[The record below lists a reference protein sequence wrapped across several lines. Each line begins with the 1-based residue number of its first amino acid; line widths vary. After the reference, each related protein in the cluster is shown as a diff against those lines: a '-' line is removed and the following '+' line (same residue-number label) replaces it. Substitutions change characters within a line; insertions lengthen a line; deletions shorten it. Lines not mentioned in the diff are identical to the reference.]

1 MRKIKWNLSLIIFL
15 CIGSSNIINFINSKI
30 ITEGYHFF
38 DIFYYKD
45 LYKNLISQKK
55 DNKCSIEDG
64 PSCYYIKNEKENEI
78 ISELK
83 HYFTNHE
90 SFIKDSPENIY
101 TKLKET
107 LKVIRDKDDKEIEE
121 DVYSFD
127 APYMVQLYLTFE
139 SYDEKTKYT
148 DIYAPETIDNQYESG
163 RLTLTISGKL
173 RLSQKNAEKYESKIV
188 SSLREEGPRNTYA
201 YVESKEVIFKFS
213 SKSSIISLYIK
224 KNKFNIKN
232 KNFYLYGYRNGRKQ
246 IITKVE
252 NVPSDRWVKVTGNG
266 KKYDYIGLIRGFDY
280 DNLVINAVA
289 SRDYVDEVNQ
299 ITKKYSTV
307 LNEKINGMITD
318 ILNGIKTGDIKTNTN
333 LKDIGNIKVVKVDIN
348 QNEIVEETEEDFDIP
363 EEIMNE
369 INKIDNNKISGDNY
383 KNENENKIN
392 KNKKEQNM
400 NKQDL

>member
-1 MRKIKWNLSLIIFL
+1 MKTKLNNLLII
-15 CIGSSNIINFINSKI
+15 IISISSFNIININTKI
-30 ITEGYHFF
+30 ISEGYHYF
-38 DIFYYKD
+38 DIFYYRD
-45 LYKNLISQKK
+45 LYKSFINQKK
-55 DNKCSIEDG
+55 DNKCSIDDG
-64 PSCYYIKNEKENEI
+64 PSCYYIKNKNENEI

-83 HYFTNHE
+83 QYFPNQE

-107 LKVIRDKDDKEIEE
+107 IKQIRDKDDKEVEE

-127 APYMVQLYLTFE
+127 TPYMVQLYLTFE
-139 SYDEKTKYT
+139 SYDEKTKYA
-148 DIYAPETIDNQYESG
+148 DIYAPETIDNQYENG

-188 SSLREEGPRNTYA
+188 SSLREEGPKKTYA

-224 KNKFNIKN
+224 KNKFNTKN
-232 KNFYLYGYRNGRKQ
+232 KNFYLYGYRNGHKQ

-252 NVPSDRWVKVTGNG
+252 NVPSDKWVKVTGNG

-289 SRDYVDEVNQ
+289 SKDYMNEVNQ
-299 ITKKYSTV
+299 LTKKYSSAI
-307 LNEKINGMITD
+307 NEKINVLITD
-318 ILNGIKTGDIKTNTN
+318 ILNGLKTGDIKGSSNIN
-333 LKDIGNIKVVKVDIN
+333 DLGNFKVVKVEMN
-348 QNEIVEETEEDFDIP
+348 QNDIIDEKEEEFDIP

-369 INKIDNNKISGDNY
+369 INKIENNNDNNKNTKD
-383 KNENENKIN
+383 NKIN
-392 KNKKEQNM
+392 NRKKEQNNKNNI

>member
-1 MRKIKWNLSLIIFL
+1 MRKKWNSLLIIFL
-15 CIGSSNIINFINSKI
+15 CISSSNFINFINTKI

-38 DIFYYKD
+38 DIFYYRD
-45 LYKNLISQKK
+45 LYKNLINQKK
-55 DNKCSIEDG
+55 DNKCSIDDG
-64 PSCYYIKNEKENEI
+64 PSCYYIKSKNENEV

-83 HYFTNHE
+83 QYFPNQE
-90 SFIKDSPENIY
+90 SFMKDSPENIY

-107 LKVIRDKDDKEIEE
+107 LKYIRDKDEKEIEE

-139 SYDEKTKYT
+139 SYDEITKHT

-173 RLSQKNAEKYESKIV
+173 RLSQKNAEKYESKKV
-188 SSLREEGPRNTYA
+188 SSLREEGPRKTYA

-213 SKSSIISLYIK
+213 SRSSIISLYIK
-224 KNKFNIKN
+224 KNKFNTKN
-232 KNFYLYGYRNGRKQ
+232 KNFYLYGYRNGHKQ

-280 DNLVINAVA
+280 DNIVINAVA
-289 SRDYVDEVNQ
+289 SKDYMNEVNQ
-299 ITKKYSTV
+299 LTKKYSAE
-307 LNEKINGMITD
+307 LNEKINGMITN
-318 ILNGIKTGDIKTNTN
+318 ILNGLKTGDIKGASNIN
-333 LKDIGNIKVVKVDIN
+333 DLGNIKVVKVDIN
-348 QNEIVEETEEDFDIP
+348 QNDVTEEKEEDFDIP
-363 EEIMNE
+363 DEIMKE
-369 INKIDNNKISGDNY
+369 INQIENNKNNDNNKYN
-383 KNENENKIN
+383 NENTIN
-392 KNKKEQNM
+392 DKKKKQNI